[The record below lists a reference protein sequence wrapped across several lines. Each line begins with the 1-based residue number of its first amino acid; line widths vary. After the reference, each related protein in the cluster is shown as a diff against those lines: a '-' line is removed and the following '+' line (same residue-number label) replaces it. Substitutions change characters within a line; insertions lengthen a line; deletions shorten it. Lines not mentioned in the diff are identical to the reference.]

1 MNTRYIELK
10 INELIEM
17 GLVKRSI
24 KPYLLQ
30 NLEKVSEMCRAK
42 EITPRT
48 PNFMN
53 KLADVCN
60 TVGVIVSYSF
70 KEAMKKN
77 GCTDAEQFMNEY
89 WFQSIHISNGNKSA
103 CTLFVQDLWQCGIF

>member
-48 PNFMN
+48 
-53 KLADVCN
+53 
-60 TVGVIVSYSF
+60 
-70 KEAMKKN
+70 
-77 GCTDAEQFMNEY
+77 
-89 WFQSIHISNGNKSA
+89 
-103 CTLFVQDLWQCGIF
+103 